1 MRRPYGAKVFS
12 AHRGGAADE
21 FELLAVRASVCHVY
35 FPDPDPN
42 VSILSR
48 GAYNTLGRRHRAY
61 IMRRMVVLAVML
73 NYAAVSAVSAQALL
87 DSSKTVGFGAGMGAA
102 LAGKKHSVKPTLTAD
117 QLSAIASRCASLKA
131 DAAAKEKRGD
141 LKGAADSMREIGLFR
156 EQNMGPGDKQANEA
170 FVKAANLY
178 ESQKDWASAEG
189 VWRKALANCA
199 RRNGPGSDEA
209 VPVLERLSKACQES
223 NKGRDAAS
231 FLRQSLAILEKKT
244 PGDPGLESRR
254 SEAAERSFKSGDFVS
269 AEELYKDA
277 LDSAERRAP
286 NSKASVPL
294 MTSYAET
301 LRKQGKTEQAV
312 VVESRVQQIN
322 SGVAPASTAPQPNV
336 AAPSAPAGMAPQA
349 VPPAATSTPGPAA
362 ESAPGAPSPT
372 NPASPEEEDQ

>member
-1 MRRPYGAKVFS
+1 MTRS
-12 AHRGGAADE
+12 STSLLE
-21 FELLAVRASVCHVY
+21 FRVVMLI
-35 FPDPDPN
+35 FPDLNPN
-42 VSILSR
+42 VSIVTR
-48 GAYNTLGRRHRAY
+48 GAYNTVGRRHRAY
-61 IMRRMVVLAVML
+61 IMRRMIVLAVLL
-73 NYAAVSAVSAQALL
+73 NYAAVSAVSAQALFE
-87 DSSKTVGFGAGMGAA
+87 SSKTFGFGAGMGAA
-102 LAGKKHSVKPTLTAD
+102 LAGKKHHVVKPTLTAD
-117 QLSAIASRCASLKA
+117 QLSAIASKCALLKA
-131 DAAAKEKRGD
+131 DAAAKEKKGD

-178 ESQKDWASAEG
+178 ESQKDWSSAEG

-223 NKGRDAAS
+223 NKSRDAAS

-254 SEAAERSFKSGDFVS
+254 SEAAERSFKSGDFAS

-294 MTSYAET
+294 MKSYAET

-336 AAPSAPAGMAPQA
+336 SEPSAPAGIAPQV
-349 VPPAATSTPGPAA
+349 VPPAPTSTPGSTA
-362 ESAPGAPSPT
+362 ESALGSPSPT
-372 NPASPEEEDQ
+372 NPASTEEEDQ